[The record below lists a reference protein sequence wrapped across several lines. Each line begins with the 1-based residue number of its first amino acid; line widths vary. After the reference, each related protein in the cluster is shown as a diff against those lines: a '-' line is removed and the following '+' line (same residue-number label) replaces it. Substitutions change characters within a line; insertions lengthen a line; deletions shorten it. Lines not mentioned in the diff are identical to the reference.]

1 MMKRQTFSHG
11 RQWNHILKRCFKT
24 KFQPTVPGGASTR
37 IESTG
42 SGRCTMFD
50 PHSGFVQDA
59 EDEKTETY

>member
-1 MMKRQTFSHG
+1 
-11 RQWNHILKRCFKT
+11 
-24 KFQPTVPGGASTR
+24 FQPTVPGGASTR